1 MIRNGCIYP
10 PLSNQRKKNKIEVND
25 HGEMST
31 KMEMFLLFLYV
42 ARPLHVFIFTAGSK
56 FR

>member
-1 MIRNGCIYP
+1 MDAYILPYP
-10 PLSNQRKKNKIEVND
+10 TKGKKNKIEVND